1 MSVPADRK
9 WEGMFQHCRTVFGVK
24 GHHHDAADCS
34 KAWEGVAVMVSK
46 SRQVIHEMK
55 MR

>member
-9 WEGMFQHCRTVFGVK
+9 WGGMFQHCRSVFGVK
-24 GHHHDAADCS
+24 GHHDAADCS